1 MRAGGGSTTYE
12 WGKFMVVDK
21 GKGRQRWLAGKRK
34 RARLKRGTGHRVS
47 DTFWAKGYPLGSRVC
62 SIRKFPRPQFLCG
75 LYSDPFFRPWPRRSL
90 FPVSKILAQLFS
102 FLRCGAVQTRGNPQ
116 NLPFSYLRVASVFD
130 PTDMVFRSQTLSP
143 CSSVLCCLGC
153 AHHF

>member
-1 MRAGGGSTTYE
+1 VGAGGGSTTYG

-62 SIRKFPRPQFLCG
+62 SIRKFSRPQFLCG
-75 LYSDPFFRPWPRRSL
+75 LYSDLSSAHGLSRSL

-102 FLRCGAVQTRGNPQ
+102 FCDAVWCRLVSIHKI
-116 NLPFSYLRVASVFD
+116 NLSCLPVASVFD